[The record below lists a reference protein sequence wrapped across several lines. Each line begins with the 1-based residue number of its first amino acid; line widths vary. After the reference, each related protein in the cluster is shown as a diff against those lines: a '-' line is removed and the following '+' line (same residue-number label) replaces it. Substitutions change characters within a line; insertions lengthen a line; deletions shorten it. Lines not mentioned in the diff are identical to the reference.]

1 MVGSDSSLEGG
12 LIAASFLFILNFIF
26 RRLNFKFKFFRKI
39 LEGEPIVLIYE
50 GKLMDKNISKQQ
62 ITHEEIMSA
71 IREHGLKTPEDVNLG
86 MLEIDGSISIISY
99 YDEKKTQFLRKRKQ
113 KFTKKVE

>member
-1 MVGSDSSLEGG
+1 
-12 LIAASFLFILNFIF
+12 
-26 RRLNFKFKFFRKI
+26 
-39 LEGEPIVLIYE
+39 
-50 GKLMDKNISKQQ
+50 
-62 ITHEEIMSA
+62 MSA